1 MKDDVYKCYP
11 HAKLGHLKT
20 GGNFPFLSRIEE
32 VNIHILVSSQISHN
46 NCVLLTW
53 VLKNKRTKKKYV
65 SITYHFVLQIHLRN
79 FEQGIWF
86 HPEYSSVRESYTA
99 IISQQY
105 NQNRKYFS
113 TDWVLYIM
121 SNNQLSKFIVLLKI
135 KYLKHIFLLEINIVL
150 ILWSDADG
158 PR

>member
-1 MKDDVYKCYP
+1 M
-11 HAKLGHLKT
+11 
-20 GGNFPFLSRIEE
+20 
-32 VNIHILVSSQISHN
+32 
-46 NCVLLTW
+46 
-53 VLKNKRTKKKYV
+53 KKYV

-150 ILWSDADG
+150 ILLFEIIWGKLLHLFITIGVNQLILVRTLKFFPCLWIQD
-158 PR
+158 